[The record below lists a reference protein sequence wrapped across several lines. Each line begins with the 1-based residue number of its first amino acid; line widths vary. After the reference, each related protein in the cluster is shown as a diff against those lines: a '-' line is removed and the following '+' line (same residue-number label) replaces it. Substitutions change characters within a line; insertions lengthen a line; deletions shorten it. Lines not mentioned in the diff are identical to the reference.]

1 MRTIKNIRV
10 PFDKEGNVLSCDNT
24 RYGFPPPVW
33 RDNYIFED
41 TLKFVR
47 FQNMKTSVHV
57 ELRSLRDNRE
67 YEMFLNELERC
78 IRLNAISNAE
88 ITGQFTFVKRG
99 TNYSVSYVGAE
110 STCGEVNN
118 ET

>member
-1 MRTIKNIRV
+1 MGNIKNIRV
-10 PFDKEGNVLSCDNT
+10 PFDKEGNVLSGDNT

-47 FQNMKTSVHV
+47 FQNMKTSIHA
-57 ELRSLRDNRE
+57 ELRSLRDDRE
-67 YEMFLNELERC
+67 YRMFPSELERC
-78 IRLNAISNAE
+78 IHLNAISNAE

-99 TNYSVSYVGAE
+99 TNYSVSYVDSE
-110 STCGEVNN
+110 STCEEVNS